1 MAPSGTERL
10 SPPMAPRPLS
20 ATPPEQAPPRLDRRP
35 GKRERLARAL
45 ERSGVGR
52 VLRRGSLWR
61 GVIVLAYHRIG
72 DGSGAS
78 VDRELWSAT
87 AEQLDR
93 QMRLVKRNFEIVGA
107 DQLTDGTSR
116 GPGRRV
122 MITFD
127 DGYRDLHDLAFPVL
141 AANDVAATLFL
152 CTGFVDGLGG
162 AWWDEIA
169 WMIRGSER
177 VRLGAGPW
185 SPTPLTLWD
194 DGAPATIE
202 RVNQAYRTQPGHCCE
217 RFLDRLGEA
226 TGSGR
231 RPPAESAA
239 DWITWDQAREMQAA
253 GHEIGAHTVSHPLL
267 ARCSPEGQRAEIT
280 GSIERIEEQLGRR
293 PRCFCYPVGLRDTFS
308 AGTQQ
313 CLREAGIELAFTDYG
328 GYLPRGRLRPYDV
341 RRTNIGHGLSDARFA
356 AMLTVPQV
364 FTRA

>member
-1 MAPSGTERL
+1 MARSGADQF
-10 SPPMAPRPLS
+10 SAPVAPRPLP
-20 ATPPEQAPPRLDRRP
+20 ATRQDQAPPRRAARP

-45 ERSGVGR
+45 ERSGAGG
-52 VLRRGSLWR
+52 VLRRGSLWQ

-72 DGSGAS
+72 DGSGAR

-93 QMRLVKRNFEIVGA
+93 QLRLVKRSFEVVGPEE
-107 DQLTDGTSR
+107 LTDGSSR
-116 GPGRRV
+116 APGRRV

-127 DGYRDLHDLAFPVL
+127 DGYRDLHELAFPVL

-152 CTGFVDGLGG
+152 CTGFIDGLGG

-177 VRLGAGPW
+177 ARLGGGPW
-185 SPTPLTLWD
+185 SPTPLTLRG
-194 DGAPATIE
+194 DGAAATIE
-202 RVNQAYRTQPGHCCE
+202 RVNQAYRTQPAHGCE
-217 RFLDRLGEA
+217 HFLAQLGEA

-231 RPPAESAA
+231 RPLAESAA
-239 DWITWDQAREMQAA
+239 DWITWGQAHEMQAA

-267 ARCSPEGQRAEIT
+267 ARCSPEGQRTEIT

-328 GYLPRGRLRPYDV
+328 GYLPRGRLQPYDV
-341 RRTNIGHGLSDARFA
+341 RRTNVGHGLSDARFA